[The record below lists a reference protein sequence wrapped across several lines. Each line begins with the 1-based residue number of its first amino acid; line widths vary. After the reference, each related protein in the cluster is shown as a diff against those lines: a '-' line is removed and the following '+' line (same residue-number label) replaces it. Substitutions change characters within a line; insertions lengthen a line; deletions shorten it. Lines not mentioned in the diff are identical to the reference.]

1 MRDGWIE
8 RKDIERQTEIH
19 WDKEIDRNR
28 YIDSSP
34 ATQQQKETAAN

>member
-1 MRDGWIE
+1 MDGQRD
-8 RKDIERQTEIH
+8 KNIERQTEIH
-19 WDKEIDRNR
+19 RDKEIDRDR